1 MLVDGHE
8 PADWAEA
15 LQSLLADRRRME
27 RLRAG
32 AVRHAAGFG
41 WDATADRML
50 DVYSGARADLRTLIR
65 DAIDFCT

>member
-1 MLVDGHE
+1 
-8 PADWAEA
+8 
-15 LQSLLADRRRME
+15 ME
-27 RLRAG
+27 RLRTG

-65 DAIDFCT
+65 DELQGRTGEPLVVGS